1 MFKLILRLI
10 VSVGSACVLLTFAM
24 WLGGRMLRVEALEIA
39 YLRGNANQ
47 DIYLLDVERRLPL
60 RLFEGGPI
68 RDLAWSPDGHELVF
82 SMQARDGHNL
92 YRLNAFSG
100 ATEILS
106 AGSYYYNAIWSPD
119 GRRIAHLQ
127 IEGGA
132 QIIIHDIAM
141 QAVHIVPDVGLIIVR
156 IQNWVDDQTL
166 LVTGLEFN
174 RVMAFLIDIKT
185 GIYRLPTT
193 TDTFLLAIGVRSP
206 DAHSV
211 LYVTNTD
218 LNQELY
224 VARPDGTSR
233 QRLTFSAGADI
244 APSWSVDGRY
254 IAFTSTRDGS
264 QEIYMMDAIG
274 EQQQRLTFSPQTTMN
289 WLPAWR
295 P

>member
-1 MFKLILRLI
+1 MFKLFLRLTLCI
-10 VSVGSACVLLTFAM
+10 GTVNFLLTFGV
-24 WLGGRMLRVEALEIA
+24 WVGGRVVRAEALEIA
-39 YLRGNANQ
+39 YLRGNATQ

-68 RDLAWSPDGHELVF
+68 RDLAWSPDGRELIF
-82 SMQARDGHNL
+82 SMQTRDGHNL
-92 YRLNAFSG
+92 YRLNAFGG
-100 ATEILS
+100 AAEILT
-106 AGSYYYNAIWSPD
+106 AGSYNYNAVWSPE
-119 GRRIAHLQ
+119 GQRIAHLR

-141 QAVHIVPDVGLIIVR
+141 QDVYVVADVGLIIVR
-156 IQNWVDDQTL
+156 IQSWVDDQTL

-174 RVMAFLIDIKT
+174 RVMAFLIDVET
-185 GIYRLPTT
+185 GIYRLPETA
-193 TDTFLLAIGVRSP
+193 DTFLLAIGIASP
-206 DAHSV
+206 DSHSV
-211 LYVTNTD
+211 LYVTNND

-224 VARPDGTSR
+224 LARPDGTSR

-244 APSWSVDGRY
+244 APSWSPDGSY

-264 QEIYMMDAIG
+264 QEVYMMDAAG
-274 EQQQRLTFSPQTTMN
+274 DQQHRLTFSPQTTMN